1 MRPAT
6 NPTALRVQAQL
17 DALGLGHQIVEFE
30 QTTRTA
36 ADAAAAIGCE
46 IGQIVKTL
54 VFRGA
59 TSGQAVLAL
68 VSGANRANEQKLA
81 ALVGEPIGKADAD
94 FVRATTGYAI
104 GGVCPVGLP
113 ENVHTFI
120 DQDLTVYAEIWAAGG
135 TPASVFRLTPVDLVR
150 MTGGRVAPLA
160 VSH

>member
-1 MRPAT
+1 M
-6 NPTALRVQAQL
+6 
-17 DALGLGHQIVEFE
+17 GHQIVEFE

-59 TSGQAVLAL
+59 SSGQAVLAL

-94 FVRATTGYAI
+94 FVWATTGYAI

-135 TPASVFRLTPVDLVR
+135 TPASVFRLTPDDLVR
-150 MTGGRVAPLA
+150 MTGGRVA
-160 VSH
+160 VVCR

>member
-17 DALGLGHQIVEFE
+17 DALGMGHQIVEFE

-36 ADAAAAIGCE
+36 ADAAAAIGCQV
-46 IGQIVKTL
+46 GQIVKTL

-68 VSGANRANEQKLA
+68 VSGANRASEQRLA

-113 ENVHTFI
+113 EHVHATFI
-120 DQDLTVYAEIWAAGG
+120 DQDLNTYSEIWAAGG
-135 TPASVFRLTPVDLVR
+135 TPASVFKLTPDDLRV
-150 MTGGRVAPLA
+150 MTRGIVGV
-160 VSH
+160 VCG

>member
-17 DALGLGHQIVEFE
+17 DALGLGHQIMEFE

-36 ADAAAAIGCE
+36 ADAAAAIGCQ

-68 VSGANRANEQKLA
+68 VSGANRANEQRLA

-120 DQDLTVYAEIWAAGG
+120 DHDLTQYADIWAAGG
-135 TPASVFRLTPVDLVR
+135 TPTSVFRLTPGDLST
-150 MTGGRVAPLA
+150 MTRGVVGRLV
-160 VSH
+160 

>member
-36 ADAAAAIGCE
+36 ADAAAAIGCQ

-59 TSGQAVLAL
+59 SSDQAVLAL
-68 VSGANRANEQKLA
+68 VSGANRANEQTLA

-94 FVRATTGYAI
+94 YVRATTGYAI

-120 DQDLTVYAEIWAAGG
+120 DQDLTTYAEIWAAGG
-135 TPASVFRLTPVDLVR
+135 TPTSVFRLTPDDLRV
-150 MTGGRVAPLA
+150 MTRGI
-160 VSH
+160 VSVVCG

>member
-6 NPTALRVQAQL
+6 NPTALRAQLQL

-36 ADAAAAIGCE
+36 ADAAAAIGCQ

-68 VSGANRANEQKLA
+68 VSGANRADEQRLA
-81 ALVGEPIGKADAD
+81 TLVGEPIGKADAD

-113 ENVHTFI
+113 ANVHTFI
-120 DQDLTVYAEIWAAGG
+120 DQDLTTYTEIWAAGG
-135 TPASVFRLTPVDLVR
+135 TPTSVFKLTPDDLST
-150 MTGGRVAPLA
+150 MTRGVVGRLV
-160 VSH
+160 